1 VRKIHDK
8 VVILTL
14 YVDDIL
20 LAGNDVDMLDEVKQ
34 WLFKTFEMKDLGEA
48 SYILGIKIE
57 RDRVNRKLS
66 LSQENY
72 IDTLLEKFHMV
83 DCLSGRI
90 PYNNLRSLS

>member
-1 VRKIHDK
+1 MLFRS
-8 VVILTL
+8 ILTL

-20 LAGNDVDMLDEVKQ
+20 LAGNDIEMLSEIKQ

-57 RDRVNRKLS
+57 QDWVNKKLS
-66 LSQENY
+66 LSQEKY
-72 IDTLLEKFHMV
+72 IETLLEKFHMV

-90 PYNNLRSLS
+90 PYNFLRPLS